1 MSDQIKEGKQATP
14 NDSLE
19 DQITSSVFPKNE
31 REWWAHHE
39 IEALRAEN
47 AAQALLIASLKEE
60 RDNLRRKIFTNTTGE
75 LTLDNRFFT
84 IEGPDFILDNN
95 FDFDAGFN
103 VSGDFGGDDKR
114 HDYMQMICD
123 ALNSHSDTQR
133 QNAELRQDNE
143 QAYISLSI
151 EGVRPNSL
159 REGIAELMQRVGAA
173 EKDAERYRWL
183 RNNSYGQFEHPIVV
197 TQHRNEESLRYM
209 GPVIAHELDRI
220 TDAAI
225 AASKVSNESAG
236 KP

>member
-103 VSGDFGGDDKR
+103 VSGDFG
-114 HDYMQMICD
+114 
-123 ALNSHSDTQR
+123 
-133 QNAELRQDNE
+133 
-143 QAYISLSI
+143 
-151 EGVRPNSL
+151 
-159 REGIAELMQRVGAA
+159 
-173 EKDAERYRWL
+173 
-183 RNNSYGQFEHPIVV
+183 
-197 TQHRNEESLRYM
+197 
-209 GPVIAHELDRI
+209 
-220 TDAAI
+220 
-225 AASKVSNESAG
+225 
-236 KP
+236 